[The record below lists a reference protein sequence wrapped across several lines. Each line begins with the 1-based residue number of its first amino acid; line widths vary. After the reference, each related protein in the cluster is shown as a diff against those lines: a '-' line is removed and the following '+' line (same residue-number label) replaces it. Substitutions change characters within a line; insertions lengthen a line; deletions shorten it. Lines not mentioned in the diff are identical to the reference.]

1 MLPLQAL
8 EKGIVDCLWNPN
20 DPQCVQESM
29 AAAGKGMAA
38 FKDEAI
44 SRRID
49 CIEQSVLGLG
59 KVIQISVCSTCT
71 RAFTYEICAYID
83 LHASYSRLPCFIDP
97 GHTSANR

>member
-59 KVIQISVCSTCT
+59 KVIQISVCSKCT
-71 RAFTYEICAYID
+71 RACTYLC
-83 LHASYSRLPCFIDP
+83 LHRSARLVLPLALF
-97 GHTSANR
+97 H